1 MSKDTY
7 KKSMKFKR
15 ISISEFGMEKGNE
28 RRRTRKVA
36 TGMKYGENTK
46 LVEEVIEYIQKR
58 SLFDRDDIKL
68 HELLH
73 DIEMIHDFNKAQEL
87 AWSQD
92 LDVTQIVWDDMKSD
106 ESAKLLEGTYN
117 PNMESK
123 KDMLYEVFSDNYNYN
138 HGFISIDHINI
149 LEEVERDLEMC
160 ALNRL
165 VNGKVDNFYE
175 KVFKVYKMGGW
186 PCGWKG
192 EYMKEKMIVYLPNE
206 K

>member
-15 ISISEFGMEKGNE
+15 ISISEYSTENGNE
-28 RRRTRKVA
+28 GRRTRKVA

-46 LVEEVIEYIQKR
+46 LV
-58 SLFDRDDIKL
+58 
-68 HELLH
+68 
-73 DIEMIHDFNKAQEL
+73 
-87 AWSQD
+87 
-92 LDVTQIVWDDMKSD
+92 
-106 ESAKLLEGTYN
+106 
-117 PNMESK
+117 
-123 KDMLYEVFSDNYNYN
+123 
-138 HGFISIDHINI
+138 
-149 LEEVERDLEMC
+149 EEVERDLEMC

-192 EYMKEKMIVYLPNE
+192 EYMEGKMIIYLPNE

>member
-1 MSKDTY
+1 
-7 KKSMKFKR
+7 
-15 ISISEFGMEKGNE
+15 MENGTE
-28 RRRTRKVA
+28 GRRTRKVD

-58 SLFDRDDIKL
+58 SLFDRNDIKL

-73 DIEMIHDFNKAQEL
+73 DIEMIHDFDKAQEL

-123 KDMLYEVFSDNYNYN
+123 KEMLYEVFSDNYNYYQA
-138 HGFISIDHINI
+138 FISIDHINI

-192 EYMKEKMIVYLPNE
+192 EYMKGKMIVYLPN
-206 K
+206 